1 MLQPIF
7 FYALKAWSKTRMLH
21 KARTVHI
28 RPLRARATMLSHQP
42 PTSPLPLP
50 VEERKGVGGKVR
62 AALTPGPS
70 PALRER
76 GDLVYERGIVERRRR
91 RIAAALLISPPAS
104 PRVGAEGGWGEG
116 EGPPFLKQ
124 FWRCHT
130 QVLDRALS

>member
-1 MLQPIF
+1 M
-7 FYALKAWSKTRMLH
+7 
-21 KARTVHI
+21 
-28 RPLRARATMLSHQP
+28 
-42 PTSPLPLP
+42 
-50 VEERKGVGGKVR
+50 GVGGKVR